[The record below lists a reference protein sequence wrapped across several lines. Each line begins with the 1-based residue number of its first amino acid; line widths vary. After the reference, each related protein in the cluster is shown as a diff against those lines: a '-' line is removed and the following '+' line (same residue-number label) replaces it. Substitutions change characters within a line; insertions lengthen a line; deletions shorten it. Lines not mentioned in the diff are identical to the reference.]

1 MYSATL
7 AVLIVLVIVA
17 VREAFSKKDLMHP
30 LVLYSVPFFVQYL
43 IFYAFFSN
51 SSIVS
56 GKTIVLYTFSIICYA
71 AGFLITETFIYRVTA
86 RREYRK
92 LPLEPRNYPIYRF
105 ITIIGVVSILYE
117 ILRYGVGSGAANLYD
132 AMAIH
137 IDWGGGYNVLAKYIP
152 FSYGIVFAFFVYN
165 FDYENKTRIEKK
177 RFIWAV
183 IVGYAFAIASF
194 SRTSIMQQT
203 IVLVYIVLYR
213 NRNKV
218 FKNISTIMKIL
229 SKILIG
235 IVVLLLGFSIIA
247 KLTNKFGSGGFFSK
261 DFYLWS
267 YFSAQIQT
275 LEKFIITHPGASDFY
290 YIGGVFSRVLGK
302 SEAFR
307 MYLPTINEFNV
318 FSYIGAVY
326 LDCGNYAYFF
336 QAFLGAFVAFIY
348 SMNMRKGEY
357 WTIFYAYY
365 SYAIFMSFYAY
376 QYSMTTYIYLLIAFL
391 AIRLIHMIKVNT

>member
-7 AVLIVLVIVA
+7 AVLIVLVIIAIIEVFA
-17 VREAFSKKDLMHP
+17 KKDYMHP

-43 IFYAFFSN
+43 VFYTFFSDG
-51 SSIVS
+51 SIVS
-56 GKTIVLYTFSIICYA
+56 SKTMVLYTFSIICYA
-71 AGFLITETFIYRVTA
+71 VGFLITETIMYRVTV
-86 RREYRK
+86 RKEYRR
-92 LPLEPRNYPIYRF
+92 LPLESKNYPFYRIITTIGF
-105 ITIIGVVSILYE
+105 ISIIYE

-152 FSYGIVFAFFVYN
+152 FFYEIVFAFFVYN
-165 FDYENKTRIEKK
+165 YDYDNKNRKEKK

-183 IVGYAFAIASF
+183 IVAYAFAVASF

-203 IVLVYIVLYR
+203 IVLVYIILYR
-213 NRNKV
+213 NRNKI
-218 FKNISTIMKIL
+218 FRNISKVISIFNKML
-229 SKILIG
+229 LG
-235 IVVLLLGFSIIA
+235 IIALLVGFSIIA
-247 KLTNKFGSGGFFSK
+247 KLTNKLGSGGFFSK
-261 DFYLWS
+261 DFYLWA

-275 LEKFIITHPGASDFY
+275 LEKFIIAHPGVSDFY
-290 YIGGVFSRVLGK
+290 YIGGVFSRLIGK

-326 LDCGNYAYFF
+326 LDCGNYAYLF
-336 QAFLGAFVAFIY
+336 QAFLGSFVAFLY
-348 SMNMRKGEY
+348 SMNMRKGGY
-357 WTIFYAYY
+357 WTIFYAFY

-391 AIRLIHMIKVNT
+391 AIRFINMIKVKM